1 MTIKVMNHRLA
12 LTKFSLY
19 LSLIF
24 KKDLNE
30 DCALPK
36 RGKRFLFGG
45 QGTLFL
51 CFSFR
56 QGITYLSNLC
66 QKVSD
71 VHQKASDVHQKVLD
85 VHQKTLD
92 GKRKAI

>member
-1 MTIKVMNHRLA
+1 M
-12 LTKFSLY
+12 
-19 LSLIF
+19 
-24 KKDLNE
+24 
-30 DCALPK
+30 
-36 RGKRFLFGG
+36 FGG

-56 QGITYLSNLC
+56 QGMSYLSNLC

-85 VHQKTLD
+85 VYQKTLD

>member
-1 MTIKVMNHRLA
+1 MKIAT
-12 LTKFSLY
+12 
-19 LSLIF
+19 
-24 KKDLNE
+24 
-30 DCALPK
+30 LPN

>member
-19 LSLIF
+19 LSLVF
-24 KKDLNE
+24 KRDINE
-30 DCALPK
+30 DCALPN

-45 QGTLFL
+45 QGTLCL

-92 GKRKAI
+92 VKRKAI